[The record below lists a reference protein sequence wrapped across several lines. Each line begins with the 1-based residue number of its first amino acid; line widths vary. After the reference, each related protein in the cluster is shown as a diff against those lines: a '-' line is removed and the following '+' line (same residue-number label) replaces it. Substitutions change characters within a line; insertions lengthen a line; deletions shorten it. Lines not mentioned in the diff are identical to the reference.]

1 MTNEKPKLNTSR
13 DFEMYQMFGSPD
25 INKKAYEAEI
35 EQKCELCHDVVDEL
49 NENNLCTHCQLDM
62 DINEQEQKNDID

>member
-1 MTNEKPKLNTSR
+1 MHV
-13 DFEMYQMFGSPD
+13 
-25 INKKAYEAEI
+25 NKKAYEAEI